1 MTVELA
7 ELGVDLSH
15 HFVAG
20 EIYSKRTVVP
30 AGVQLAK
37 HTHSYDHASALVS
50 GTVRL
55 TVDGVSQEVTG
66 PRILLIEAGK
76 AHSIV
81 ALTPVVWHCIH
92 IESETDPEKIDAAL
106 TGASA

>member
-76 AHSIV
+76 AHSIL

-92 IESETDPEKIDAAL
+92 ITAETDAGKVDQMLMERAA
-106 TGASA
+106 